1 MVLKRLAGVSV
12 VTRRCAACKRGRRRG
27 RMLARDLWMRG
38 LSVGEEGKR
47 SRRGMVEDVVGDD
60 RWKPR

>member
-12 VTRRCAACKRGRRRG
+12 VTRRCAACESGRRRG
-27 RMLARDLWMRG
+27 RMLVRVLWMRG
-38 LSVGEEGKR
+38 LAVGEEGKR
-47 SRRGMVEDVVGDD
+47 SRRGMVEDVVGVG

>member
-12 VTRRCAACKRGRRRG
+12 VTRLCAACMRGRRRG

-38 LSVGEEGKR
+38 FAVGEEGKR
-47 SRRGMVEDVVGDD
+47 ARRGMVDDVVGGDL
-60 RWKPR
+60 WKPR

>member
-12 VTRRCAACKRGRRRG
+12 VTRLRVGCKRVRRRG
-27 RMLARDLWMRG
+27 RMLARVLCMRG
-38 LSVGEEGKR
+38 LAVGEEGKR
-47 SRRGMVEDVVGDD
+47 ARRGMVEDVVGVG